1 MVQSMTGYGA
11 LKAEVQGMRISV
23 EIKSLNSK
31 YLEINL
37 KLPRQYSHKEL
48 FIRNECTKLI
58 ERGKAT
64 ITISTEP
71 LETAM
76 LSSLTFNETLIT
88 AYYRSLERIATELGA
103 DRSELLKL
111 ALSMPEATAGEATQS
126 SEEEWEATWNV
137 FLDTVALFNQYR
149 ADEGAVLE
157 KDLRLRVENIKALLE
172 KVEESEP
179 QRIPMVRERLES
191 LMKEFTGGEHIDQN
205 RFEQELLYY
214 IDKLD
219 ITEEKVRLRSH
230 CEYFLSVLDDTT
242 SNGKKLGFISQEMGR
257 EINTLGSKAYDASIQ
272 QYVVQMK
279 EELEKI
285 KEQVL
290 NLV

>member
-1 MVQSMTGYGA
+1 MTGYGA

-31 YLEINL
+31 YLELNL
-37 KLPRQYSHKEL
+37 KLPRQYGHKEL
-48 FIRNECTKLI
+48 FIRNECSKLI

-64 ITISTEP
+64 ITIITEP
-71 LETAM
+71 IETA
-76 LSSLTFNETLIT
+76 LVSSLNFNEPLIT
-88 AYYRSLERIATELGA
+88 AYYRSLERIAIELGA

-111 ALSMPEATAGEATQS
+111 ALSMPEATGGETSQS

-137 FLDTVALFNQYR
+137 FLEAIELFHQYR
-149 ADEGAVLE
+149 INEGAVLE
-157 KDLRLRVENIKALLE
+157 KDLRLRVDNIKSLLE
-172 KVEESEP
+172 KVEEAEP
-179 QRIPMVRERLES
+179 HRIPLIRERLDG
-191 LMKEFTGGEHIDQN
+191 LMKEFIGGENIDQN

-230 CEYFLSVLDDTT
+230 CDYFLSVLDDTQ

>member
-1 MVQSMTGYGA
+1 MTGYGS
-11 LKAEVQGMRISV
+11 LKREVQAMRVSV

-31 YLEINL
+31 YLELNL
-37 KLPRQYSHKEL
+37 KLPRQFSHKEL
-48 FIRNECTKLI
+48 FIRNECSRLI
-58 ERGKAT
+58 ERGKASIT
-64 ITISTEP
+64 ITVEP
-71 LETAM
+71 LETA
-76 LSSLTFNETLIT
+76 LVPASNINEPLVT

-111 ALSMPEATAGEATQS
+111 ALSMPEATAGEDVRA
-126 SEEEWEATWNV
+126 SEEEWEAVWAV
-137 FLDTVALFNQYR
+137 FLEAVEAFSRFR
-149 ADEGAVLE
+149 ADEGIVLE
-157 KDLRLRVENIKALLE
+157 KDLRLRVANIQQFLSE
-172 KVEESEP
+172 VEVAEP
-179 QRIPMVRERLES
+179 QRIPLVRERLEGI
-191 LMKEFTGGEHIDQN
+191 MKEYIGAENIDQN
-205 RFEQELLYY
+205 RFEQELVFY

-230 CEYFLSVLDDTT
+230 CDYFLSVLDDEV
-242 SNGKKLGFISQEMGR
+242 SHGKKLGFITQEMGR

-272 QYVVQMK
+272 QVVVRMK